1 MIDLTG
7 TRIGC
12 AMTGSFC
19 TFKAVF
25 EAWEALAATGAELT
39 PILSFNAAT
48 MDTRFGLAEQT
59 RERLREIT
67 GREPLRTLAQVEPIG
82 PKKLLDALVVAP
94 CTGNTLA
101 KLAAGIADT
110 PVTLAA
116 KSHLRNGRPV
126 VIAVSSNDALGQNAQ
141 NLGRLL
147 STRNMFFVPFQ
158 QDDPLGKPN
167 SLVARFEKLPET
179 LAMALEGRQIQPLM
193 G

>member
-141 NLGRLL
+141 NRGRLL